1 MDKKI
6 IARLEELVE
15 EISGCYTSIPED
27 ILTELNDL
35 TKSGWSEEEYIEFC
49 AEYWSRSTLE
59 ETVYALLH
67 DGEYPENVECDLY
80 FWNTAKK
87 YELSDEK
94 IMFKLR
100 KSPEKLDK
108 DFICDF
114 EDLPIK
120 EIYSWL
126 QSYYSDW
133 NMSKEPSDEELAANS
148 FKVTFSYD
156 KIEEEEYGKYKY
168 TRLKVHNSKLFAL
181 LCCNLS
187 ETEKQDILAFAGQHN
202 LHAYED

>member
-1 MDKKI
+1 MDKKV

-15 EISGCYTSIPED
+15 EISGCYNSIPKD

-35 TKSGWSEEEYIEFC
+35 TKSGWTEEEYIEFC

-67 DGEYPENVECDLY
+67 DGEYPDNVDCDLY
-80 FWNTAKK
+80 FWNTRKA
-87 YELSDEK
+87 LDIPDEK

-100 KSPEKLDK
+100 TSQEKLDK
-108 DFICDF
+108 DFIYDF
-114 EDLPIK
+114 EDLPVK
-120 EIYSWL
+120 EFYNWL
-126 QSYYSDW
+126 HSYYSDW
-133 NMSKEPSDEELAANS
+133 NISKEPSNEEISTNS

-156 KIEEEEYGKYKY
+156 KIEEEEYGKCKY
-168 TRLKVHNSKLFAL
+168 TMLKVRNSKLFVL

-187 ETEKQDILAFAGQHN
+187 ETEKQDILAFADQHN
-202 LHAYED
+202 LHVYED